1 MPVRMLEAKEV
12 EAKIDKEKLNL
23 KRAIDN
29 RVSREEINHIEARKA
44 VWERVMHH
52 IKKGEIVT
60 LDENDRIC
68 RHINV
73 PRA

>member
-1 MPVRMLEAKEV
+1 MRMLEAKEV
-12 EAKIDKEKLNL
+12 KMKIDKEKLNL

-29 RVSREEINHIEARKA
+29 RVSQDEIEYIEAKKA

-60 LDENDRIC
+60 LDEQDRIC
-68 RHINV
+68 WHVNV